1 MYGERAERTEVSL
14 DGRRLLTERQRPE
27 VRGGGAGTERVGVG
41 AMEVRGKTMIRI
53 GEWTELWRREAAAS
67 GAGLFVVR

>member
-1 MYGERAERTEVSL
+1 MYGERTERTEVSL

-41 AMEVRGKTMIRI
+41 AMKVWRIAMIRI
-53 GEWTELWRREAAAS
+53 GEWTELWRREVTS
-67 GAGLFVVR
+67 GAGLLVVR

>member
-1 MYGERAERTEVSL
+1 MYGERTERTEVAL

-27 VRGGGAGTERVGVG
+27 VRGGGARTERIGVG
-41 AMEVRGKTMIRI
+41 AMEVRRIAMIRI